1 MNWKS
6 LKQAPSIQHLDMQNE
21 IDEICDREFIGSMF
35 PKWAKIYFY
44 RTRLNIT
51 PHQVAKMF
59 DIDAV
64 LVNSIAF
71 EIGNRKP
78 HKLKRIEDALM
89 DKYPKY
95 MLDRHRKHILTIAN
109 RIKQ

>member
-21 IDEICDREFIGSMF
+21 IDNVCDYTFIRSGMF
-35 PKWAKIYFY
+35 AKWAKIYFY

-51 PHQVAKMF
+51 PHQVAEMF

-78 HKLKRIEDALM
+78 DKLKRIEDALM

-109 RIKQ
+109 RIK